1 MDKSSEQQYDII
13 CDIQK
18 IENCFQIGRNYMKY
32 LLDRFKSTDLLE
44 IYTYEGDVNKCLVA
58 YILQTNEEYTLLAT
72 VGTSGLYDGHYVIS
86 TESIVSVATETE
98 YLKKIKNLYN
108 LKKQVHPTYTG
119 NTEDLIIGGLE
130 FAKAQNYIVS
140 LMLLDS
146 EEYSTTGFVKEI
158 IENETVVISEVDSFG
173 FVDGKRF
180 IDIEAIEHLTINGEE
195 EQDIKLLFSH
205 NI

>member
-86 TESIVSVATETE
+86 TESVVSVATETE

>member
-1 MDKSSEQQYDII
+1 MTEKKLTFYLNKKII
-13 CDIQK
+13 NKLK
-18 IENCFQIGRNYMKY
+18 IVLFRLPIK
-32 LLDRFKSTDLLE
+32 TD
-44 IYTYEGDVNKCLVA
+44 A
-58 YILQTNEEYTLLAT
+58 YRK
-72 VGTSGLYDGHYVIS
+72 
-86 TESIVSVATETE
+86 TESVVSVATETE

-119 NTEDLIIGGLE
+119 NTENLIIGGLE

-146 EEYSTTGFVKEI
+146 EEYSTTGFVHEI
-158 IENETVVISEVDSFG
+158 IEDATVVISEVDSFG

-195 EQDIKLLFSH
+195 EQDVKLLFSH

>member
-1 MDKSSEQQYDII
+1 
-13 CDIQK
+13 
-18 IENCFQIGRNYMKY
+18 MKY

-86 TESIVSVATETE
+86 TESVVSVATETE
-98 YLKKIKNLYN
+98 YLKKIQNLYN
-108 LKKQVHPTYTG
+108 LKKQVHPIYTG
-119 NTEDLIIGGLE
+119 NNEDLIIGGLE

-146 EEYSTTGFVKEI
+146 EEYSTTGFVTEI

-173 FVDGKRF
+173 FIDGKRF
-180 IDIEAIEHLTINGEE
+180 IDIEAIEHLTINGKE
-195 EQDIKLLFSH
+195 EQDIKLLFS
-205 NI
+205 NKNK

>member
-98 YLKKIKNLYN
+98 YLKKIKNLYD

-119 NTEDLIIGGLE
+119 DTEDLIIGGLE

-146 EEYSTTGFVKEI
+146 KEYSTTGFVKEI

>member
-86 TESIVSVATETE
+86 TESVVSVATETE

-119 NTEDLIIGGLE
+119 DTEDLIIGGLE